1 MGMVGEMKEFDEWW
15 KSYRSDSESIDEVF
29 YRDNVA
35 FEDAFKAG
43 MLEAA
48 YIAESFESDEVVTLT
63 TIAEAIREA
72 ADNGND

>member
-1 MGMVGEMKEFDEWW
+1 MKQFDDWLKGRSRLECGGLFKSIEQCEFE
-15 KSYRSDSESIDEVF
+15 
-29 YRDNVA
+29 A
-35 FEDAFKAG
+35 FRAG

-63 TIAEAIREA
+63 TISEAIREA